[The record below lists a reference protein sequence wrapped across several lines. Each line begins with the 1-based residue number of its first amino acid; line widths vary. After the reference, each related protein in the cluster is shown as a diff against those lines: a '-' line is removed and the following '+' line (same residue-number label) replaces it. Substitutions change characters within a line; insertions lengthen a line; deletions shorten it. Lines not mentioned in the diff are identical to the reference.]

1 MVLSFRPLYGVPNFY
16 VEAGFYTSDDIVFV
30 PSTGFLISTKL
41 SKFERWCMDSFRPL
55 YGVPNF
61 YYVYTNDTMYTIVFV
76 PSTGF
81 LISTRKTIWWLK
93 ECLTVF
99 VPSTGFLISTLSL
112 IALGKSILFIW
123 FAGQTRKPD
132 IFLSIK
138 FHFLLK
144 MPILQVSAQNYIF
157 WYSILPIP
165 MS

>member
-1 MVLSFRPLYGVPNFY
+1 MDDNFVYVCFRPLYGVPNFYTEREVVNMIMCSFRPLYGVPNFY
-16 VEAGFYTSDDIVFV
+16 ACNRTVVV
-30 PSTGFLISTKL
+30 P
-41 SKFERWCMDSFRPL
+41 R
-55 YGVPNF
+55 
-61 YYVYTNDTMYTIVFV
+61 
-76 PSTGF
+76 
-81 LISTRKTIWWLK
+81 
-93 ECLTVF
+93 TVF

>member
-1 MVLSFRPLYGVPNFY
+1 M
-16 VEAGFYTSDDIVFV
+16 VFV
-30 PSTGFLISTKL
+30 PSTGFLISTVD
-41 SKFERWCMDSFRPL
+41 FCCDDCTR
-55 YGVPNF
+55 YQ
-61 YYVYTNDTMYTIVFV
+61 VFV

-81 LISTRKTIWWLK
+81 LISTRKNIWKDESRAVFVPSTGFLISTVISMMNK
-93 ECLTVF
+93 YNVEVF

-112 IALGKSILFIW
+112 IPLGKSILFIW

-132 IFLSIK
+132 IFPSIK

>member
-1 MVLSFRPLYGVPNFY
+1 MDDNFVYVCFRPLYGVPNFYGHFYTKHGKDNVFVPSTGFLISTGTFELWKSECESFRPLYGVPNFY
-16 VEAGFYTSDDIVFV
+16 KGTVLHHGIR
-30 PSTGFLISTKL
+30 L
-41 SKFERWCMDSFRPL
+41 R
-55 YGVPNF
+55 
-61 YYVYTNDTMYTIVFV
+61 
-76 PSTGF
+76 
-81 LISTRKTIWWLK
+81 
-93 ECLTVF
+93 VF